1 MSPTDALLTTRPGH
15 DGSVFRRRHT
25 EFPVTRKEV
34 LGVITRLMRN
44 ETVDR
49 ILKLLQDEYG
59 EEEDR
64 A

>member
-1 MSPTDALLTTRPGH
+1 
-15 DGSVFRRRHT
+15 VFRRRHT

>member
-1 MSPTDALLTTRPGH
+1 
-15 DGSVFRRRHT
+15 VFRRRRT

-34 LGVITRLMRN
+34 LGVITMLMRIDD
-44 ETVDR
+44 TVDR